1 MKPVRLLS
9 PLVLALSL
17 AFAHA
22 AETPDGAFAGKLA
35 ADKPLLT
42 ATGTQVTG
50 PRDWTVRRD
59 PQALV
64 LVAPEGDMKVALLDL
79 KAADAT
85 AAIKEAW
92 ARYRPDEKHALR
104 IMTARSAR
112 EGWDEKQVA
121 DYDTTPNERL
131 VIEVVAARRGED
143 WTVMIID
150 GSEQAAE
157 KRGAA
162 LGLLGKSLR
171 PSGYVPESFAGRTPH
186 PLDAARIAQLRDF
199 LQQAIKDAQIPGAG
213 FAVMEQGRIVYE
225 GGVGVRELGKPT
237 PVDEHTL
244 FMAASNTKGMST
256 LLLST
261 LADEGKLRWDQP
273 VIELYPSFRLGD
285 DATTRQVQVHHLVCA
300 CTGLPRQDMEW
311 LFEYKNTT
319 PAQSIGM
326 LATNKPTSGFGEVF
340 QYNNLMASAAGYIGG
355 HLIYPKLELGKAYDK
370 AMSERIFQPLG
381 MNDTTFD
388 MARALRGNH
397 ASPHGRDLYNKTVVM
412 QMNINYAVVPH
423 RPAGGAWTSAH
434 DFIRY
439 VQLEALQ
446 GKLPD
451 GRQLV
456 SAANILKRREPQVA
470 EGEDAFYGMGLSTEK
485 AWGVPVV
492 SHGGSLDGYKSNFY
506 LLPETGTGVV
516 LLTNSEDGYRLL
528 RPTLR
533 RLLEVLYDGKPE
545 AQEDVR
551 VAMQRDRAERDDV
564 RSRQTLPVP
573 ADAMA
578 LLGGSYRSPEL
589 GRLTV
594 RRVGKD
600 VVFDVDEWKSPVGAR
615 HNDDGSTS
623 FTMISPSM
631 VGLELVA
638 DKRDGKRALVL
649 RDSQHEYVFEEVSG
663 VQGKARTKP

>member
-1 MKPVRLLS
+1 
-9 PLVLALSL
+9 
-17 AFAHA
+17 
-22 AETPDGAFAGKLA
+22 
-35 ADKPLLT
+35 
-42 ATGTQVTG
+42 
-50 PRDWTVRRD
+50 
-59 PQALV
+59 
-64 LVAPEGDMKVALLDL
+64 
-79 KAADAT
+79 
-85 AAIKEAW
+85 
-92 ARYRPDEKHALR
+92 
-104 IMTARSAR
+104 
-112 EGWDEKQVA
+112 
-121 DYDTTPNERL
+121 
-131 VIEVVAARRGED
+131 
-143 WTVMIID
+143 
-150 GSEQAAE
+150 
-157 KRGAA
+157 
-162 LGLLGKSLR
+162 
-171 PSGYVPESFAGRTPH
+171 
-186 PLDAARIAQLRDF
+186 
-199 LQQAIKDAQIPGAG
+199 
-213 FAVMEQGRIVYE
+213 
-225 GGVGVRELGKPT
+225 
-237 PVDEHTL
+237 L

-273 VIELYPSFRLGD
+273 VVELYPSFRLGD

-423 RPAGGAWTSAH
+423 RPAGGVWTSAH
-434 DFIRY
+434 DFVRY

-456 SAANILKRREPQVA
+456 STANILKRREPQVA

-564 RSRQTLPVP
+564 RGRQTLPVP